1 MCQPLATKGYA
12 ANRIFLSQT
21 IDNRS
26 YLEAVLLPVFQNL
39 KRGYCLHFCPIEA
52 SKFTIFQIKNLQT
65 MF

>member
-39 KRGYCLHFCPIEA
+39 KRGYCLHFLP
-52 SKFTIFQIKNLQT
+52 N
-65 MF
+65 